1 MLAVFLVGLF
11 GLVIIGIPIA
21 YSLVGTAFFMMLAR
35 TLANP
40 NAWSLFT
47 LAQKFV
53 NGCDSVPLLAIPF
66 FMIAGEIMS
75 RGGISKRIVDFAYSV
90 LGRFKG
96 GLGYVGILASM
107 VFAGV
112 SGSAVADTTAVGSIL
127 LPIMQGGGYDKAKS
141 TGIICAAG
149 CIGPIIPPSTQMIF
163 YGVSAGVSVSALFL
177 GGIVPGILIGLGLMV
192 AWFFHVR
199 KRNYPI
205 GPKSSLK
212 EILHAT
218 RTAILAI
225 LLPVFIIVCII
236 TGVAT
241 ATETAALAVLYALI
255 VSGLIYREFNF
266 KEWPELMAN
275 AMKSSAI
282 MMFVVGSA
290 SVAAY
295 MVTTCA
301 IPQLL
306 ASAITSVTN
315 SALTFMILV
324 NVLLVLVGCVMDSGP
339 AIMILTPILL
349 PIAKSFGLD
358 PVYFGVVMCANLC
371 IGLCTPPVGNVLYC
385 GVSIGK
391 VKLMDLVKAS
401 LPFVGVM
408 YLVLMIMTLFP
419 ELIMFVPNMMG

>member
-1 MLAVFLVGLF
+1 MLVVFLLALF
-11 GLVIIGIPIA
+11 GLVLIGVPIA
-21 YSLVGTAFFMMLAR
+21 YSLVGTGFFMMLTQALSR
-35 TLANP
+35 P
-40 NAWSLFT
+40 NVWSTFT

-53 NGCDSVPLLAIPF
+53 NGTDSVPLLAIPF

-75 RGGISKRIVDFAYSV
+75 RGGISRRIVDFAYSV

-107 VFAGV
+107 IFAGV
-112 SGSAVADTTAVGSIL
+112 SGSAVADTTAVGSMM
-127 LPIMQGGGYDKAKS
+127 LPIMEGAGYDKKKS
-141 TGIICAAG
+141 TAIICAAG

-163 YGVSAGVSVSALFL
+163 YGVCAEVSVSSLFL
-177 GGIVPGILIGLGLMV
+177 GGIVPGILIGIGLMI

-199 KRNYPI
+199 KRDYPI
-205 GPKSSLK
+205 GPKTNFK
-212 EILHAT
+212 GIMKAT
-218 RTAILAI
+218 REAILAI
-225 LLPVFIIVCII
+225 FLPFFIIICIV

-241 ATETAALAVLYALI
+241 ATETAALAVLYSLI
-255 VSGLIYREFNF
+255 VSGLIYREFKF
-266 KEWPELMAN
+266 KEWPDLMIN
-275 AMKSSAI
+275 AMKSTAV
-282 MMFVVGSA
+282 MMFVVGAA

-306 ASAITSVTN
+306 AKAITSVTHHPM
-315 SALTFMILV
+315 TYMIMV
-324 NVLLVLVGCVMDSGP
+324 NVLLILVGCVMDSGP

-349 PIAKSFGLD
+349 PIAKNFGLD
-358 PVYFGVVMCANLC
+358 PVYFGVVMVANLC

-391 VKLMDLVKAS
+391 VKLADLVKAS

-408 YLVLMIMTLFP
+408 YLVLMLITFFP
-419 ELIMFVPNMMG
+419 KLILFVPNLLG